1 MPRGSS
7 VSTGPWPV
15 TPDNDSVPFM
25 YPLRLLDRSQFETL
39 VGMAEAIDGV
49 DRAYRLFSR
58 NEAGV
63 FPVIVYQFEPG
74 KREMDLKAGHLA
86 GAGVFGM
93 KMLGWCAENPARNL
107 PPLAGLIVVMDVDR
121 QQPLGILDGTPV
133 TFLRTGAAGAV
144 GARTFARADSRK
156 ALIVGAGNQGRAQ
169 LWGLSLAIPAL
180 ESVYVCDI
188 VDEEANRFVSE
199 QQPRYPDL
207 NLEVVPFKG
216 MAEAASAADL
226 IVTCTRSREAFLK
239 KEWVSPGTHINAIG
253 ADMPGKQELEPA
265 LVASVRIFADSAVQ
279 VVAKG
284 ECQHAARLGLISVG
298 NITEIGAVLEGA
310 KPGRTDS
317 SDVTLFDATGMAIQD
332 LVVGAIALK
341 KAEELNIGTVVN
353 F

>member
-1 MPRGSS
+1 
-7 VSTGPWPV
+7 
-15 TPDNDSVPFM
+15 M
-25 YPLRLLDRSQFETL
+25 YPLRLLDRSQFEAL
-39 VGMAEAIDGV
+39 VGMAEAIEGV

-58 NEAGV
+58 GEAGV
-63 FPVIVYQFEPG
+63 FPVIVHQFEPG
-74 KREMDLKAGHLA
+74 IREMDLKAGHLS

-93 KMLGWCAENPARNL
+93 KMLGWCAENPARDL

-121 QQPLGILDGTPV
+121 QQPIGILDGTPV

-144 GARTFARADSRK
+144 GARTFARKDSRT

-169 LWGLSLAIPAL
+169 LWGLSLSMQGL
-180 ESVYVCDI
+180 ESVSLCDI
-188 VDEEANRFVSE
+188 VDDQAIRFVSE
-199 QQPRYPDL
+199 QQARYPAL
-207 NLEVVPFKG
+207 KLQSVPFKELP
-216 MAEAASAADL
+216 EAASSADL
-226 IVTCTRSREAFLK
+226 IVTCTRSREFFLR

-265 LVASVRIFADSAVQ
+265 LVASVKVFADSAAQ

-284 ECQHAARLGLISVG
+284 ECQHAAKLGLVAAE
-298 NITEIGAVLEGA
+298 NIAEIGAVLEGTRA
-310 KPGRTDS
+310 GRTGP

-341 KAEELNIGTVVN
+341 KAEELKIGTVVH

>member
-1 MPRGSS
+1 
-7 VSTGPWPV
+7 
-15 TPDNDSVPFM
+15 M

>member
-1 MPRGSS
+1 
-7 VSTGPWPV
+7 
-15 TPDNDSVPFM
+15 M

-63 FPVIVYQFEPG
+63 FPVIVHQFEPG

-86 GAGVFGM
+86 GAGVYGM
-93 KMLGWCAENPARNL
+93 KMLGWCAENPARDL
-107 PPLAGLIVVMDVDR
+107 PPLAGLIVVMDVDT

-144 GARTFARADSRK
+144 GAKTFARKDCRTV
-156 ALIVGAGNQGRAQ
+156 LIVGAGNQGRAQ
-169 LWGLSLAIPAL
+169 LWGLSLSMPAL
-180 ESVYVCDI
+180 ESVLVCDI
-188 VDEEANRFVSE
+188 VDEHATRFVSE
-199 QQPRYPDL
+199 QQARYPAL
-207 NLEVVPFKG
+207 KFRAVPFKELCE
-216 MAEAASAADL
+216 EAPSADL

-265 LVASVRIFADSAVQ
+265 LVASVKIFADSAAQ

-284 ECQHAARLGLISVG
+284 ECQHAAKLGLISVEH
-298 NITEIGAVLEGA
+298 ITEIGAVLEGA

-341 KAEELNIGTVVN
+341 KAEELNVGTVVN

>member
-1 MPRGSS
+1 
-7 VSTGPWPV
+7 
-15 TPDNDSVPFM
+15 M

-265 LVASVRIFADSAVQ
+265 LVASVKIFADSAVQ